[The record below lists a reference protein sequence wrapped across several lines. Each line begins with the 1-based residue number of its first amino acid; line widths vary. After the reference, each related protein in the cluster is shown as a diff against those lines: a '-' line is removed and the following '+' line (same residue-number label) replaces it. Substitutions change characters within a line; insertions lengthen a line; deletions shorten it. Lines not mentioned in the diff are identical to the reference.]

1 MPSFLFQYGS
11 WQEWR
16 GWLNDHGV
24 RLLVIAV
31 LLIVAEIVF
40 RRVVS
45 GMLSRA
51 ISRAVRVRKEDRA
64 AIHRRAGTL
73 SSTLNW
79 AFGVVLGFVGL
90 GLLLGELGLNVSA
103 LIAGVGVV
111 GIAVG
116 LGAQTLVKDVLNGM
130 FILIEDQYA
139 VGDTVTVAGATGE
152 VIEINP
158 RRTVI
163 RDDLGNV
170 HTIPNSAITVAV
182 NRTASLRRFQVS
194 FQVAFRDSDAAATI
208 ASQVAKEVPAE
219 HLALVTDAPRL
230 AAQTA
235 IGGGQVRLTIVGD
248 ARPADRWQVESDL
261 RRRIKRA
268 FDAARVEM
276 EFEPAEAM
284 ERPAST

>member
-1 MPSFLFQYGS
+1 MPLFLFDYGS
-11 WQEWR
+11 WEEWR
-16 GWLNDHGV
+16 GWVDDHGI
-24 RLLVIAV
+24 RLLAIAAM
-31 LLIVAEIVF
+31 LIAAEIVF

-51 ISRAVRVRKEDRA
+51 IGRAVRVRQEDPA

-79 AFGVVLGFVGL
+79 AFGVVLGFLGL

-116 LGAQTLVKDVLNGM
+116 LGAQTLVKDILNGM

-163 RDDLGNV
+163 RDDAGNV

-194 FQVAFRDSDAAATI
+194 FEVAFRDSDAAATI
-208 ASQVAKEVPAE
+208 ADQVAKEVAAE
-219 HLALVTDAPRL
+219 HRSLLSGAPRL
-230 AAQTA
+230 ASQTA
-235 IGGGQVRLTIVGD
+235 VGDGDVRLTIAAD
-248 ARPADRWQVESDL
+248 ARPADRWQIEADL
-261 RRRIKRA
+261 RRRLKRA

-276 EFEPAEAM
+276 HFDSGESAKLA
-284 ERPAST
+284 

>member
-1 MPSFLFQYGS
+1 MPLFLFDYGS
-11 WQEWR
+11 LEEWR
-16 GWLNDHGV
+16 GWVDDHGI
-24 RLLVIAV
+24 RLLAIAAM
-31 LLIVAEIVF
+31 LIAAEIVF

-51 ISRAVRVRKEDRA
+51 IGRAVRVRQEDPA

-79 AFGVVLGFVGL
+79 AFGVVLGFLGL

-116 LGAQTLVKDVLNGM
+116 LGAQTLVKDILNGM

-163 RDDLGNV
+163 RDDAGNV

-194 FQVAFRDSDAAATI
+194 FEVAFRDSDVAATI
-208 ASQVAKEVPAE
+208 ADQVAKEVATE
-219 HLALVTDAPRL
+219 HRSLLSGAPRL
-230 AAQTA
+230 ASQTA
-235 IGGGQVRLTIVGD
+235 VGDGDVRLTIAAD
-248 ARPADRWQVESDL
+248 ARPADRWQIEADL
-261 RRRIKRA
+261 RRRLKRA

-276 EFEPAEAM
+276 HFDSGESAKLA
-284 ERPAST
+284 